1 MLFIVKVF
9 FFSFLTI
16 NKLQTGVGVTL
27 LFLNFRPHHLPG
39 SLASCPSEHGAGFIP
54 ECSHPGEK
62 WLSSPSPEGGLGQQ
76 PWGEVQ
82 GGGDLPAGSK
92 EEATEHIL
100 LRASLSLHFRLEDPG
115 GCDGARADVW
125 AHGGILQLSGVAST
139 PFAP

>member
-1 MLFIVKVF
+1 M
-9 FFSFLTI
+9 
-16 NKLQTGVGVTL
+16 TL

-54 ECSHPGEK
+54 ECSHHGEK

-100 LRASLSLHFRLEDPG
+100 LRASLSLHFRLPKVSMT
-115 GCDGARADVW
+115 RA
-125 AHGGILQLSGVAST
+125 LS
-139 PFAP
+139 